1 MQATALQSRIQAIDI
16 IRGFAVFGILLVN
29 IPDMVG
35 NGLHY
40 RFDLSGSDAIIRL
53 LYDLFIQTKFYTI
66 FSFLFGLSFFLFMK
80 RAEERGN
87 KASSLFRRRLWI
99 LLGIGLIHLILL
111 WFGDILH
118 IYAAIG
124 FLLFLF
130 YKRKPRTLAVWGI
143 VLIGLY
149 TLITAASNMLMIY
162 DPELANGSLFKAVPN
177 LGERWEY
184 FLTQGIGN
192 LILISF
198 EVLGLFLIGLYAG
211 KKQWFEHRE
220 RYNSKSVKRTQWITL
235 VLSLILFIPILWH
248 FVTKEQ
254 YDSNQVIFFIYLS
267 GKSMAIFYI
276 CTLLRLIARLGERSF
291 SSLAAVG
298 RMALTN
304 YLMHTVLVFIL
315 YRWLWPGIGEAYWIG
330 TATAALIIVLQLAA
344 SKLWLRYYYMGP
356 IEWLWRAGTYGKF
369 APLRRKQEAR
379 SFYSSM

>member
-1 MQATALQSRIQAIDI
+1 MQANALQSRIQAIDI

-40 RFDLSGSDAIIRL
+40 RFDLSGSDAFIRL

-99 LLGIGLIHLILL
+99 LLGIGLTHLILL

-149 TLITAASNMLMIY
+149 TLITASLNMVMIY

-177 LGERWEY
+177 LAERWEY
-184 FLTQGIGN
+184 FLTQSIGN

-276 CTLLRLIARLGERSF
+276 CTLLRWIARLGERSF

-304 YLMHTVLVFIL
+304 YLMHTMLVFIL

-330 TATAALIIVLQLAA
+330 TATAVLIIVLQLAA

-356 IEWLWRAGTYGKF
+356 IEWIWRAGTYGKF
-369 APLRRKQEAR
+369 APLRRKQEAH
-379 SFYSSM
+379 SFNSSM